1 MGRVR
6 QALQQLCR
14 LGMRAAFLSS
24 SDGLLIDAVT
34 CPDERLDL
42 DRIVASVTSE
52 MQSGKWASDPLR
64 PPRSVVV
71 QLEGGAALVIRPAG
85 EDVVGAVLATN
96 EAALGRIRLELQRL
110 MPEVAAAG
118 SGEPLDLLTFISDA
132 LGSGTSE
139 PTRPQPAAVE
149 PPRQEL
155 REIAVPVQLDGP
167 SGPAP
172 GPVPEPIVA
181 APGSVGVVP
190 RNDAILEPHLPAEPA
205 LTAAEPPRPVP
216 ASAPQQSGPSDERLV
231 ESPHEPDPGW
241 QPRQRLI
248 LEGVGLSITGQAAT
262 ATVDLAY
269 GTRRYTGKVVAR
281 DSREQRRVL
290 IAEATARAVT
300 AVLPNGYGVSL
311 VGINPTLPDE
321 EVLVAK
327 VFLLTPNSE
336 ETLFGVAP
344 LDDEFRAAAK
354 AVLSAVNR
362 RIAPLL

>member
-14 LGMRAAFLSS
+14 LGMRAALLSS
-24 SDGLLIDAVT
+24 RDGLLIDAVT

-42 DRIVASVTSE
+42 DRIVASVTTIVLSDH
-52 MQSGKWASDPLR
+52 QAADPLR

-71 QLEGGAALVIRPAG
+71 ELEGGAALVIRPAG
-85 EDVVGAVLATN
+85 EDVIGAVLATSV
-96 EAALGRIRLELQRL
+96 ASLDRIRLELQRL

-132 LGSGTSE
+132 LGGGTSE
-139 PTRPQPAAVE
+139 PPHPQTVAVE
-149 PPRQEL
+149 SPRPEL
-155 REIAVPVQLDGP
+155 AEIAVPVQLDGP

-172 GPVPEPIVA
+172 GPVPKPIVA

-190 RNDAILEPHLPAEPA
+190 PNDAILEPHLPAEPA
-205 LTAAEPPRPVP
+205 LTAAEPPRPVSASPPQQP
-216 ASAPQQSGPSDERLV
+216 ASSVERLE
-231 ESPHEPDPGW
+231 ESPQEPDPGW
-241 QPRQRLI
+241 QPHQRLI
-248 LEGVGLSITGQAAT
+248 LEGVGLSITGQVAT

-281 DSREQRRVL
+281 DSREQRRIL

-300 AVLPNGYGVSL
+300 AVLPNGYGISL
-311 VGINPTLPDE
+311 VSINPMLPDE
-321 EVLVAK
+321 EVLVAR
-327 VFLLTPNSE
+327 VFFLTPNSE

-362 RIAPLL
+362 RIGPLL